1 MITQMFIALFLKTNC
16 QWTLKP
22 VARWIDEDSIYI
34 QYENGLIVS
43 TCEDAFQTI
52 SRNFSTDW
60 YQAVYP
66 NGYVKPIKYPKVV

>member
-1 MITQMFIALFLKTNC
+1 MITQMFIALFLKTNR

-22 VARWIDEDSIYI
+22 VARWIDADTIYI

-43 TCEDAFQTI
+43 TDEDAFQTI
-52 SRNFSTDW
+52 PRNFSDDW
-60 YQAVYP
+60 YKAIHP

>member
-1 MITQMFIALFLKTNC
+1 MITQMFIALFLKTNQ

-22 VARWIDEDSIYI
+22 VARWIDADTIYI

-43 TCEDAFQTI
+43 TDEDAFQTI
-52 SRNFSTDW
+52 PRNFSDDW
-60 YQAVYP
+60 YKAIHP